1 MLLVRVSWCHWIL
14 GCCHYFLFHS
24 ISLFLSLSLFKRRKY
39 LSDKECA
46 IALMVQVKCIINV
59 ILQHICAVHRSTRAQ
74 FQKTRGKMLHHF
86 MHNMQIIFFFKAKA
100 CQSYFLNAS
109 ANAFPFLHFK
119 SIGSRCTFY
128 YSILPIISFCRSAVV
143 VVVFMLFVFP
153 AYSKICCLRIKLL

>member
-1 MLLVRVSWCHWIL
+1 MCCLCECLDVIEYWVVVIIFFFIL
-14 GCCHYFLFHS
+14 
-24 ISLFLSLSLFKRRKY
+24 SLSFFLSLYLKKRKY
-39 LSDKECA
+39 LSDKECG

-109 ANAFPFLHFK
+109 SNAFPFLHFK

-143 VVVFMLFVFP
+143 VVFVLFVFP